1 MNGQRRSVAEEDLY
15 SMLKGRIAVLG
26 TAALLAVGTGSAVLA
41 QSEAPSATPAPTPA
55 ANCVDTAASNPAP
68 AGIPTGLSGS
78 LTVWE
83 AYGASGS
90 AERDAFCQMVANVKA
105 ANPGLTVDVL
115 DYPFN
120 NLFSTFELQAAS
132 GGGPDLYIAPNDSLP
147 TEARAQLLLDLT
159 DQIDT
164 LKAAPYN
171 ISDTAI
177 TADTVDGKLYAIP
190 ESMKA
195 VALFYNT
202 DTFPT
207 TPATTADW
215 LKPENASKLG
225 LVYGPNGGGAY
236 YQWGLYGAFG
246 GKILGDDGKC
256 AATATTG
263 VADSLKFLQDFKAA
277 GGHLYQNDGDAKAD
291 LIAGK
296 IGGFVDGPW
305 QSGDLKAALKDKLA
319 VAPGPKAV
327 SDFAP
332 MAAPDGYYINSSSAN
347 TELAKQFAMA
357 MLTPT
362 NEQIFVDNA
371 GHIPANTTMTV
382 SDPIGAGFQTAI
394 TTGFARPTA
403 VELNNY
409 WGNFGNAIAQAVDA
423 GTDPTTAV
431 ADACTAMDQA
441 NGK

>member
-1 MNGQRRSVAEEDLY
+1 
-15 SMLKGRIAVLG
+15 MLKGRIAVLG
-26 TAALLAVGTGSAVLA
+26 TAALLALSTGSAVLA

-55 ANCVDTAASNPAP
+55 ANCTDTAASNPAP

-132 GGGPDLYIAPNDSLP
+132 GGGPDLFIAPNDHVGS
-147 TEARAQLLLDLT
+147 EARANLLLDLS
-159 DQIDT
+159 DQVDA

-177 TADTVDGKLYAIP
+177 TSDTVDGKLSAIP

-202 DTFPT
+202 DIFPT
-207 TPATTADW
+207 APGTTADW

-246 GKILGDDGKC
+246 GKVLDDATGKC

-291 LIAGK
+291 FLAGK
-296 IGGFVDGPW
+296 IGGFIDGPW

-319 VAPGPKAV
+319 VAPGPSGPAGA
-327 SDFAP
+327 FQP
-332 MAAPDGYYINSSSAN
+332 MAAPDGFYINSSSAN
-347 TELAKQFAMA
+347 VDLAKQFAMA
-357 MLTPT
+357 MLTPA

-371 GHIPANTTMTV
+371 GHIPANTTLTV
-382 SDPIGAGFQTAI
+382 SDPIGNGFATAI
-394 TTGFARPTA
+394 KTGFARPSA
-403 VELNNY
+403 AELDQY
-409 WGNFGNAIAQAVDA
+409 WSNFGNAIAQVVDA

>member
-1 MNGQRRSVAEEDLY
+1 
-15 SMLKGRIAVLG
+15 MLKARIAVLG
-26 TAALLAVGTGSAVLA
+26 TTALLALAGTGSVLA
-41 QSEAPSATPAPTPA
+41 QSEAPSATPAPTPSQ
-55 ANCVDTAASNPAP
+55 NCTDSAASNPAP

-147 TEARAQLLLDLT
+147 TEARANLLQDLT

-202 DTFPT
+202 DAFATP
-207 TPATTADW
+207 PATTADW
-215 LKPENASKLG
+215 LKPENAPKLG

-236 YQWGLYGAFG
+236 YQWGFYGAFG
-246 GKILGDDGKC
+246 GKILDEATGKC
-256 AATATTG
+256 AATANTG
-263 VADSLKFLQDFKAA
+263 VADSLKFLSDFKAA

-291 LIAGK
+291 FLAGK
-296 IGGFVDGPW
+296 IGGFIDGPW
-305 QSGDLKAALKDKLA
+305 QSGDLKTALGAKLA
-319 VAPGPKAV
+319 VAPGPSATAA
-327 SDFAP
+327 FAP

-347 TELAKQFAMA
+347 VDLAKQFAMA

-394 TTGFARPTA
+394 TTGFPRPTA
-403 VELNNY
+403 AELNNY
-409 WGNFGNAIAQAVDA
+409 WGNFGNAIAQVVDA

>member
-1 MNGQRRSVAEEDLY
+1 
-15 SMLKGRIAVLG
+15 MLKGRIAVLG
-26 TAALLAVGTGSAVLA
+26 TAALLALSTGSAVLA

-55 ANCVDTAASNPAP
+55 ANCVDTAPSNPAP

-90 AERDAFCQMVANVKA
+90 AERNAFCEMVANVKA
-105 ANPGLTVDVL
+105 ANPDLTVDVL

-132 GGGPDLYIAPNDSLP
+132 GGGPDLYIAPNDSMP

-159 DQIDT
+159 DQIDV

-177 TADTVDGKLYAIP
+177 TADTVDGKLYAMP

-207 TPATTADW
+207 APAATADW

-246 GKILGDDGKC
+246 GKILDDATGKC

-277 GGHLYQNDGDAKAD
+277 GGHLYQNDNDAKAD
-291 LIAGK
+291 FMAGK
-296 IGGFVDGPW
+296 IGGFIDGPW
-305 QSGDLKAALKDKLA
+305 MSGDLKTALGDKLA
-319 VAPGPKAV
+319 VAAGPTGPGGAA
-327 SDFAP
+327 FAP
-332 MAAPDGYYINSSSAN
+332 MTAPDGFYVNANSPN
-347 TELAKQFAMA
+347 GELAKQFA
-357 MLTPT
+357 LQFLLPD
-362 NEQIFVDNA
+362 NEQVFADA
-371 GHIPANTTMTV
+371 GHLPANTTLLPT
-382 SDPIGAGFQTAI
+382 DPIAKSFAALMP
-394 TTGFARPTA
+394 TGYARPTA
-403 VELNNY
+403 AALNNY
-409 WGNFGNAIAQAVDA
+409 WGNFGNAIVAVVDK
-423 GTDPTTAV
+423 GTDSTKAV
-431 ADACTAMDQA
+431 TDACTAMDKA
-441 NGK
+441 NGL